1 MQSPNLGPKP
11 DSRRQ
16 HTNHCKEM
24 ANKERHKAGESEYD
38 PKRRGGGAA
47 NPTQATES
55 HKEYYS
61 YAPAAGV
68 AAAWSPL
75 PLAPGTGMYSSG
87 NTARLPSPPSTIT
100 RPFSG
105 RLCLGR

>member
-1 MQSPNLGPKP
+1 MQSPKLGPKP

-24 ANKERHKAGESEYD
+24 ANKERHKAGESEDD

-55 HKEYYS
+55 HKE
-61 YAPAAGV
+61 
-68 AAAWSPL
+68 
-75 PLAPGTGMYSSG
+75 
-87 NTARLPSPPSTIT
+87 
-100 RPFSG
+100 
-105 RLCLGR
+105 